1 MKIYEGEI
9 VEVINKLISLT
20 QKFSEE
26 HFNSIPLWTPSILS
40 KEHYSKT
47 QYEESFSDK
56 GNGIYNKGELVAHH
70 CPTGCYN
77 VYAKY
82 DNSILSGN
90 IGYTLV
96 NKCFRNEV
104 DETHDLNFT
113 VFESV
118 HLGDGIYIL
127 EVLNKA
133 VNFQTQLLDFCGVK
147 WKLVRTNDP
156 FFGKSSEKK
165 GRAQRISGSKL
176 ELQVKKDDRWVA
188 LTSYNNLGSVMFDR
202 FNIETGLDINNPSS
216 CCWGWGIERTVEY
229 LYGDYITLPSDLDDF
244 EYEPTNK
251 SIYMNTLKNQIGWYI
266 IDGLSYWFAKNNMEN
281 YKDIDVDFKDI
292 KFEVITDLDSLDRRK
307 AEIILGLKECNKDIG
322 WKYNWTWKDAENR
335 IKDGHIL
342 KAAFHNGMAIHWDWY
357 FTNSFI
363 IKDHDSWSAEVNL
376 PENYHYSCHWYCH
389 PKYRSS
395 RKYPTFIKDFISAC
409 YNWSYNNGFT
419 TDVYYIDGWN
429 WKSISIVKKMG
440 HVGSNWIDEFG
451 IVN

>member
-82 DNSILSGN
+82 DNSILSGD

-118 HLGDGIYIL
+118 HLGDEIYIL

-156 FFGKSSEKK
+156 FFGKDSEKK

-176 ELQVKKDDRWVA
+176 ELQVKKDDRWIA
-188 LTSYNNLGSVMFDR
+188 LTSYNNLGSVMFGR

-251 SIYMNTLKNQIGWYI
+251 SIYMNTLKNQIGWSI
-266 IDGLSYWFAKNNMEN
+266 IDGLSYWFGE
-281 YKDIDVDFKDI
+281 KDIREVEDGNNEDGFVIIDSMEAVNKYEQELKLGI
-292 KFEVITDLDSLDRRK
+292 KNMNIDLSGWPAVWNFEDLKNRINSGCVMYVNILDGKAAQWQWFWFDEFVITDHDWELDVKLSKDK
-307 AEIILGLKECNKDIG
+307 A
-322 WKYNWTWKDAENR
+322 YS
-335 IKDGHIL
+335 GH
-342 KAAFHNGMAIHWDWY
+342 WW
-357 FTNSFI
+357 
-363 IKDHDSWSAEVNL
+363 VN
-376 PENYHYSCHWYCH
+376 
-389 PKYRSS
+389 PKYRF
-395 RKYPTFIKDFISAC
+395 RRNLYRNFYKNLWTDLKNRGIKLDV
-409 YNWSYNNGFT
+409 SY
-419 TDVYYIDGWN
+419 VDGWN
-429 WKSISIVKKMG
+429 SKAITIGDKIG
-440 HVGSNWIDEFG
+440 YVGSDWILEEELLK
-451 IVN
+451 